1 MTFFLVMLIG
11 GFAIAVVIALVRG
24 LVAFFRDAE
33 HIRQNGHS
41 SQEAFGVKQNRM
53 MAQRVLF
60 QGIAIVLI
68 VLVGSLASQK

>member
-11 GFAIAVVIALVRG
+11 GFAIAVVIALLRG

-33 HIRQNGHS
+33 HIRQTGHA

-68 VLVGSLASQK
+68 VLVGSLASQR